1 MAYRLHGIMDISV
14 SYCFD
19 EESCILAS
27 LRDIFSRGG
36 SGEWLERVF
45 DECSGRC
52 LMIARQGA

>member
-19 EESCILAS
+19 EESIMKAS

-36 SGEWLERVF
+36 SGEWLARVF
-45 DECSGRC
+45 DDCSPR
-52 LMIARQGA
+52 